1 MIVRSLSVVGPT
13 GDSVLEFGGDGL
25 SNADGCMWSP
35 YAQVSWP
42 LLAASVS
49 SYIWT
54 CISGVWRL
62 EAVTTKITVSG
73 GGSAAIMLTAC
84 SGVTAVADGVDQLDA
99 VIDLQE
105 TAPAAANGVLIAE
118 PTLMYP
124 GDSLGLEFSGTLTGL
139 VGALTVLLARVQ

>member
-1 MIVRSLSVVGPT
+1 MIVRSLTVVGAN

-25 SNADGCMWSP
+25 SNAEGCMWSP

-42 LLAASVS
+42 LLAASVDN
-49 SYIWT
+49 YIWT
-54 CISGVWRL
+54 CIEGVWKL
-62 EAVTTKITVSG
+62 ENAIAKITVSG
-73 GGSAAIMLTAC
+73 GTDAAIMLVAC

-99 VIDLQE
+99 VVDLEE
-105 TAPAAANGVLIAE
+105 TAPASAYGIVIAE
-118 PTLMYP
+118 PTLMFP